1 MLTDRTLRQRLMVAV
16 VGVATMAGAVGCTIP
31 TAKDRAAS
39 LSPTPAPATTR
50 TPATTTRIVPTPPPP
65 IPPPPS
71 PTVTPALPTTPA
83 GACRTDGT
91 ALDCDLQQRISAANS
106 YIAQRPGTVGYVL
119 RDRVTG
125 ASYRNDQS
133 GTMVWTA
140 STIKLAMVVDLFTR
154 DRRRAITLTDD
165 DKNLIAQML
174 HSSDNE
180 AADTLWFRY
189 WGTDHFDYNNDFASY
204 GMTDLTPMQG
214 FSDDYPYWGFQQ
226 CTPEDL
232 DRLIQYVLDRLD
244 PPDRAYI
251 VGQLQQVDANQQ
263 WGVWAA
269 GPRARPGNK
278 DGWSEEQSGWVINSV
293 GFAGPNQR
301 YTLAIMNSL
310 NGEGDYDDGVETDS
324 HVAQLLLAGR
334 AD

>member
-1 MLTDRTLRQRLMVAV
+1 MLIDRKLRRRLMVAV
-16 VGVATMAGAVGCTIP
+16 VGIATVTGAAGCTIP

-39 LSPTPAPATTR
+39 QAPTPAPTTSR
-50 TPATTTRIVPTPPPP
+50 TPAATRTSTIPAPPPLPPPP
-65 IPPPPS
+65 TPS
-71 PTVTPALPTTPA
+71 PAPTLPTTPA
-83 GACRTDGT
+83 GACHTNESG
-91 ALDCDLQQRISAANS
+91 LDCDLQQRISAANS

-119 RDRVTG
+119 RDRITG
-125 ASYRNDQS
+125 ASYRNDHA

-154 DRRRAITLTDD
+154 DRSGAITLTED
-165 DKNLIAQML
+165 DKNLIGQML
-174 HSSDNE
+174 HSSDND

-189 WGTDHFDYNNDFASY
+189 SGDDHFDYNNDFAAY
-204 GMTDLTPMQG
+204 GMTDLTPEQG
-214 FSDDYPYWGFQQ
+214 FSDDYPYWGFQK
-226 CTPEDL
+226 CTPKDL
-232 DRLIQYVLDRLD
+232 DRLIQYVLDRLN
-244 PPDRAYI
+244 PADRAYI

-269 GPRARPGNK
+269 GPGARPGNK

-324 HVAQLLLAGR
+324 RVAELLLAGR
-334 AD
+334 T

>member
-1 MLTDRTLRQRLMVAV
+1 MLIDRKLRPRLLVAV
-16 VGVATMAGAVGCTIP
+16 LGIALATGIAGCTIP
-31 TAKDRAAS
+31 TARDRAAPQS
-39 LSPTPAPATTR
+39 ATTAPTTAR
-50 TPATTTRIVPTPPPP
+50 TPAVTTTTATP
-65 IPPPPS
+65 PPPPS
-71 PTVTPALPTTPA
+71 PPTPSPAPIPVLPTTPV
-83 GACRTDGT
+83 GACQ
-91 ALDCDLQQRISAANS
+91 ANEAKMDCDLQQRISAANR
-106 YIAQRPGTVGYVL
+106 YIADRPGTVGYVL

-140 STIKLAMVVDLFTR
+140 STIKLVMVVDLFTR
-154 DRRRAITLTDD
+154 QSRGSITLTDD
-165 DKNLIAQML
+165 DKHLIAQML
-174 HSSDNE
+174 HSSDDD

-189 WGTDHFDYNNDFASY
+189 SGADHFEYNNDFAAY
-204 GMTDLTPMQG
+204 GMTDLTPQQG
-214 FSDDYPYWGFQQ
+214 FSDDYPYWGFQK

-244 PPDRAYI
+244 PVDRGYV

-269 GPRARPGNK
+269 GPAALPGNK

-310 NGEGDYDDGVETDS
+310 NGEGGYDDGVATDS

-334 AD
+334 S